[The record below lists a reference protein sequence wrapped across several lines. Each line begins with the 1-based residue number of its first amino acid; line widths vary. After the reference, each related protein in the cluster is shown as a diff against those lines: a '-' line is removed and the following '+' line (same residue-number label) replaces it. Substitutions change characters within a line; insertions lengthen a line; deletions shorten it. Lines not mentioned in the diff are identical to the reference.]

1 MILNNFKPLLSFKN
15 DLDFKNVL
23 GETIN
28 KTVFLG
34 GQYVD
39 RAANGHSARGS
50 YSDYSYTTTTGSNAY
65 TNEQENYNWAGVVS
79 TMAQNYSVNSP
90 YTIWNGFTLFVGT
103 GDTAETAEDYKL
115 ANAVELAVTGASC
128 LHADNGK
135 TFVTRTFQN
144 NTESAVTIKEVGLYV
159 FRCIGNQA
167 NNQIVMIGRKVLET
181 PVTINVGDVYTFTYS
196 VNLSVIE

>member
-15 DLDFKNVL
+15 DLNFKNVL

-34 GQYVD
+34 GQYTD

-79 TMAQNYSVNSP
+79 TMAQGYSPNNV
-90 YTIWNGFTLFVGT
+90 YAIWNGFTLFVGT
-103 GDTAETAEDYKL
+103 GDTAETVEDYKL
-115 ANAVELAVTGASC
+115 ASAVELAVTAASC

-144 NTESAVTIKEVGLYV
+144 NTENAVTIKEVGLYV
-159 FRCIGNQA
+159 FRCTGNVD
-167 NNQIVMIGRKVLET
+167 NRVVMIGRKVLDT
-181 PVTINVGDVYTFTYS
+181 PVTLEVGDAYTFTYS
-196 VNLSVIE
+196 IDLSEIN

>member
-34 GQYVD
+34 GQYTSY
-39 RAANGHSARGS
+39 AANGHTGKGS
-50 YSDYSYTTTTGSNAY
+50 CSDYTYTTNTGSNSY

-79 TMAQNYSVNSP
+79 SIAPNYDANNA
-90 YTIWNGFTLFVGT
+90 YTRWNGFTLFVGT
-103 GDTAETAEDYKL
+103 GDTAETVEDYKL
-115 ANAVELAVTGASC
+115 ASAVELAVTAASC

-159 FRCIGNQA
+159 FRCAGNVD
-167 NNQIVMIGRKVLET
+167 NRVVMIGRKVLET
-181 PVTINVGDVYTFTYS
+181 PVTIEVGDTYTFTYS
-196 VNLSVIE
+196 IDLSEIN